1 MKKKLRDYQQQNA
14 IECAYILKENNIVY
28 LQHSVRTG
36 KTATALQTVFLNGF
50 KNVLFLTKKKA
61 ISSIYSDYNDFQ
73 FDEYFY
79 LTVKNYESLHKIN
92 DTFDCVILDEN
103 HVNSAFPKPSQRTK
117 EIKARYSHLPMIMLS
132 GTPATES
139 ASQWYHQFWVSKFSP
154 FRQYVNF
161 YKWAKDFVNVKD
173 KHLGYAVVKDYT
185 DANIE
190 KINQSI
196 QYLVHKFTQ
205 EQAGFE
211 TKVQENILYCEM
223 LPITHTLI
231 NRLKKDLFIQG
242 KDFTVLADTAV
253 KLQNKLH
260 QMYSG
265 TVKFECGNSMVID
278 YSKAFFIRDY
288 FKGKKIAIFYY
299 FKEEFNMIKE
309 AFEDSITSDLNE
321 FNTTDKHI
329 ALQQYS
335 GAEGISLAKAD
346 VLVFLNFG
354 FSGSKFIQSLD
365 RLTTMQRKENNVFF
379 IFGKGGIESKV
390 YKAVSNKKTYT
401 LNQFRKDYDIPRET
415 N

>member
-1 MKKKLRDYQQQNA
+1 MKKNLRDYQQQNA
-14 IECAYILKENNIVY
+14 IECAYILKKHNIVY
-28 LQHSVRTG
+28 MQHSVRTG

-61 ISSIYSDYNDFQ
+61 ISSIISDYEDFN
-73 FDEYFY
+73 FDEYFD
-79 LTVKNYESLHKIN
+79 LTVCNYESLHNVVGK
-92 DTFDCVILDEN
+92 FDCLVLDEN

-117 EIKARYSHLPMIMLS
+117 AIRLRFSNLPMIMLS

-139 ASQWYHQFWVSKFSP
+139 ASQWYHQFWVSQFSP
-154 FRQYVNF
+154 FKQYVNF
-161 YKWAKDFVNVKD
+161 YKWSKDFVNVKD
-173 KHLGYAVVKDYT
+173 KHLGYAIVKDYT
-185 DANIE
+185 EGNTE
-190 KINQSI
+190 KINQSV
-196 QYLVHKFTQ
+196 QHLVHKFTQ

-231 NRLKKDLFIQG
+231 KRLKRDLFIEG
-242 KDFTVLADTAV
+242 KDFTVLADTSV

-309 AFEDSITSDLNE
+309 AFGDTITSDLNE

-335 GAEGISLAKAD
+335 ASEGLNLSKAD
-346 VLVFLNFG
+346 FLVYLNFG

-365 RLTTMQRKENNVFF
+365 RMSTINRLSNNVYFV
-379 IFGKGGIESKV
+379 FGKGGIESKV
-390 YKAVSNKKTYT
+390 YKAVSNKKNYT
-401 LNQFRKDYDIPRET
+401 LNQFRKDYDVPRET

>member
-1 MKKKLRDYQQQNA
+1 V
-14 IECAYILKENNIVY
+14 NI
-28 LQHSVRTG
+28 
-36 KTATALQTVFLNGF
+36 
-50 KNVLFLTKKKA
+50 
-61 ISSIYSDYNDFQ
+61 
-73 FDEYFY
+73 
-79 LTVKNYESLHKIN
+79 
-92 DTFDCVILDEN
+92 
-103 HVNSAFPKPSQRTK
+103 
-117 EIKARYSHLPMIMLS
+117 
-132 GTPATES
+132 
-139 ASQWYHQFWVSKFSP
+139 
-154 FRQYVNF
+154 
-161 YKWAKDFVNVKD
+161 KD
-173 KHLGYAVVKDYT
+173 KHLGYAIVKDYT
-185 DANIE
+185 EGNTE

-196 QYLVHKFTQ
+196 QHLVHKFTQ

-231 NRLKKDLFIQG
+231 KRLKKDLFIEG
-242 KDFTVLADTAV
+242 KDFTVLADTSV

-309 AFEDSITSDLNE
+309 AFGDSITSDLNE

-335 GAEGISLAKAD
+335 ASEGLNLSKAD
-346 VLVFLNFG
+346 FLVYLNFG

-365 RLTTMQRKENNVFF
+365 RMSTINRLSNNVFF
-379 IFGKGGIESKV
+379 VFGKGGIEEKV
-390 YKAVSNKKTYT
+390 YKAVSKKKSYT
-401 LNQFRKDYDIPRET
+401 KKMFEKDFL
-415 N
+415 